1 MSNFDRPELPPLG
14 IVAGMADEDRA
25 LLSNYGE
32 FLPAHPEQLMVSEG
46 HPQDALYFVVSGV
59 LHVHTEVDKRT
70 ILIARIEA
78 GETIGEVNAFDPGT
92 ASASVTA
99 KEFSQVWRADR
110 SDINAFVQAYP
121 EAGTRLL
128 AGIITCMSRR
138 IRHMNERLANQESL
152 ANVERWWH

>member
-1 MSNFDRPELPPLG
+1 MTTFDRPELPPLG
-14 IVAGMADEDRA
+14 IVAAMADEDRA

-32 FLPAHPEQLMVSEG
+32 FLPVHPDKLLVAEG
-46 HPQDALYFVVSGV
+46 HPQDSLYFVVSGV
-59 LHVHTEVDKRT
+59 LHVHTEVENRI

-99 KEFSQVWRADR
+99 KEFSQVWSASR
-110 SDINAFVQAYP
+110 SDIDAFVKAYP
-121 EAGTRLL
+121 VAGTQLL

-138 IRHMNERLANQESL
+138 IRHMNERLADQASL
-152 ANVERWWH
+152 ENAERWWH